1 VRGRYKDTVNRFES
15 LAAPGVRSLTP
26 YVPGKPPEA
35 LERELGIKD
44 SIKLASN
51 ENPLGPGPLAR
62 AALVAAAPE
71 VGLYPD
77 GGGHVLRSKLAGRH
91 GVSLDQVTLGNGSND
106 VLVLLAE
113 AFLTAEVE
121 AVYSQYAFAVYP
133 IAVQASGATACVAPA
148 LPANGAQPLGHD
160 PSALVAAIGPK
171 TRLIF
176 LANPNNPTGTWMD
189 EAALDALL
197 AAVPPEV
204 VVVLDEAY
212 HEYSA
217 ACGVPDGTRWLARHP
232 NLVVTRTFSKAYGL
246 AGLRVG
252 YAISHPDIAD
262 LLNRV
267 RQPFNVSL
275 PALAAAAAALDD
287 RGHLEATLALN
298 RSGIERLRTGL
309 ASLGVGVPASAGNF
323 VLADFGRAA
332 AAINDALLRQ
342 GVIVRPVG
350 NYGLPNHLRISTGTS
365 EQNERMLSA
374 TTAALAATP

>member
-1 VRGRYKDTVNRFES
+1 VNRFEA
-15 LAAPGVRSLTP
+15 LAAPGVRRLTP

-35 LERELGIKD
+35 LERELGVKD

-51 ENPLGPGPLAR
+51 ENPLGPGRLAL
-62 AALVAAAPE
+62 AALAAAAPR

-77 GGGHVLRSKLAGRH
+77 GGGHELRSQLARRH

-113 AFLTAEVE
+113 AFLTADVE
-121 AVYSQYAFAVYP
+121 AVYSQYGFAVYP
-133 IAVQASGATACVAPA
+133 IAVQASGASARVVPA
-148 LPANGAQPLGHD
+148 LPAIGAQPLGHD
-160 PSALVAAIGPK
+160 PLALIAAIGPK
-171 TRLIF
+171 TRLLF

-189 EAALDALL
+189 ETALEALL
-197 AAVPPEV
+197 RAVPPEV
-204 VVVLDEAY
+204 IVVLDEAY

-217 ACGVPDGTRWLARHP
+217 AHGVPDGTRWLARHP

-252 YAISHPDIAD
+252 YALSHPDLAD

-287 RGHLEATLALN
+287 REHLEATLALN
-298 RSGIERLRTGL
+298 HAEIERLRTGL
-309 ASLGVGVPASAGNF
+309 ASLGISVPASAGNF
-323 VLADFGRAA
+323 VLADFGRPAA
-332 AAINDALLRQ
+332 AVNDALLRQ

-350 NYGLPNHLRISTGTS
+350 NYGLPNHLRISTGTAG
-365 EQNERMLSA
+365 QNDRLMSA
-374 TTAALAATP
+374 MSAAIAAAP

>member
-1 VRGRYKDTVNRFES
+1 VNRFEA
-15 LAAPGVRSLTP
+15 LAAPGVRRLTP

-35 LERELGIKD
+35 LERELGVKD

-51 ENPLGPGPLAR
+51 ENPLGPGELAL
-62 AALVAAAPE
+62 AALAAAVPK

-77 GGGHVLRSKLAGRH
+77 GGGHELRSKLASRH

-121 AVYSQYAFAVYP
+121 AVYSRYAFAVYP
-133 IAVQASGATACVAPA
+133 LAVQASGASARVAPA
-148 LPANGAQPLGHD
+148 LPANGAHPLGHD
-160 PSALVAAIGPK
+160 LSALIAAISPK
-171 TRLIF
+171 TRLLF

-189 EAALDALL
+189 EAALDSLL

-204 VVVLDEAY
+204 IVVLDEAY

-217 ACGVPDGTRWLARHP
+217 AHGVPDGTRWLARHP

-252 YAISHPDIAD
+252 YALSHPDLAD

-287 RGHLEATLALN
+287 RKHLEATLALN
-298 RSGIERLRTGL
+298 HAGIGRLRAGL
-309 ASLGVGVPASAGNF
+309 ASLGIGVPVSAGNF
-323 VLADFGRAA
+323 VLADFGRPV
-332 AAINDALLRQ
+332 AAINEALLRQ
-342 GVIVRPVG
+342 GVIVRPTG
-350 NYGLPNHLRISTGTS
+350 NYGLPNHLRISTGTAG
-365 EQNERMLSA
+365 QNERLLSA
-374 TTAALAATP
+374 MSAALAAPP